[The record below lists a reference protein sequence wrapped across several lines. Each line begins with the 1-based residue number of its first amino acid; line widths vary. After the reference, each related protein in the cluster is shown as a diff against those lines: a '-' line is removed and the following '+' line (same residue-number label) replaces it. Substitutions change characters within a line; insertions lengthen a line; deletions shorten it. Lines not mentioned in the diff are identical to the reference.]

1 MADRLF
7 LRGIQVDCLIGRAD
21 WERLVAQTV
30 VLDLDLQVDLR
41 AVAAADDVQEGTVD
55 TKALSKR
62 IQAFVGASSYR
73 MIETL
78 AEETCRMVLRDFP
91 VQRLRLRLSKPG
103 ALRGARTVGV
113 VLHRSPSDY
122 GRA

>member
-7 LRGIQVDCLIGRAD
+7 LRGLRVDCLIGRAE
-21 WERLVAQTV
+21 WERMVQQSVL
-30 VLDLDLQVDLR
+30 LDLDLECDLR
-41 AVAAADDVQEGTVD
+41 AVAAADDVAPGTVD

-62 IQAFVGASSYR
+62 LQAFVGASTFR

-78 AEETCRMVLRDFP
+78 ASEVCRVVLQEFP
-91 VQRLRLRLSKPG
+91 VSRVRLRLSKPG

-113 VLHRSPSDY
+113 RLVRTPADY
-122 GRA
+122 A